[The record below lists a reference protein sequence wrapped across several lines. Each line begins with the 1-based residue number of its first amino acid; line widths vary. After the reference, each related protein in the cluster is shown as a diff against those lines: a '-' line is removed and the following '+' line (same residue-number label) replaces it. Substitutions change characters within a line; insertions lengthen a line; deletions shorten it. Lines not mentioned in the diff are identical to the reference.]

1 MNIYKTSVKNPI
13 TTIILFAAIVIFG
26 GVSLSRLGIDLFP
39 DIESNMMMVMTTYPG
54 ASAEDIENNVTRP
67 VENVVN
73 GVDHLKDITSQ
84 SKENISVVSLEFEYG
99 YDLDILANDVRDK
112 LDLLSTLRV
121 GASQPTIF
129 KLSTDMMPVLMV
141 GVTAEESMAGLYKI
155 LDDQIVTPLA
165 RVDGVGT
172 VSIAGIPQREIQV
185 YCNPNKLEAYNLT
198 IEQIS
203 SAIAAAN
210 RNTPAGSFD
219 VASNA
224 YSLRVDHEF
233 EDPSEMLNLVVG
245 YRNGAPILLSDVAS
259 INDSVQERIQEAFN
273 NGGQGG
279 MIIIQKKSGANSVE
293 IAKRVQEYLQEIEG
307 NLPADVELFTI
318 MDTSDNIIATVHS
331 LRDTIIT
338 TFLLVM
344 LVVFLFLGRWR
355 ATIVVVLTIPI
366 SLLAAII
373 YIFATGETLN
383 IITMSSLSI
392 AIGMVVDNA
401 IVVLEN
407 ITSHIDRGAM
417 PKQAAIFATKEVGIS
432 VMGGTLTTIAVF
444 LPLTMVQGMAGI
456 LFNSMGWMVTITLT
470 ISTIAAVT
478 FTPVLCSMMMK
489 KNPKKAWF
497 QGKIDAIMERFNNFY
512 GRILNWCVHHRKS
525 VIFGSVALFVGVV
538 ALLGPRLKS
547 EFFPVQDS
555 GSISA
560 TIYLPA
566 GTRQDIT
573 RDLALEISD
582 RIQKQYANELLNIGV
597 REGQADTDNI
607 FASLQT
613 NGTHVISMNLRFVKK
628 TERDLKLTEIGDG
641 IRKMLGEYS
650 IIRKFVV
657 TEGGQGGM
665 GGKSSVDIEIYGY
678 DFDKSDA
685 LAEQVAQMFREM
697 EGCSE
702 VTISRDEYSP
712 EYHVDFDL
720 EKLARSGLDVTT
732 ASTYLRNR
740 INGSVNSYYR
750 EDGDEYDIRV
760 RYDRKFRE
768 SIDDIENITIYNQM
782 GQGVKI
788 RDIGVVKEAAT
799 PPAITRKNRER
810 YVTISGVVASG
821 YALSDLVN
829 EAQLKMKDIPMP
841 SGFMW
846 QIGGTY
852 EDQQETFGD
861 MMLLMALM
869 VILVFVIMASQFE
882 SLTYPFV
889 IMFSLPFA
897 VVGVIIGL
905 AVTGTPMNIMAL
917 LGVLMLVGI
926 VVNNGIVLVD
936 YTLLCRER
944 GMGIYESVVAAGRS
958 RLRPILMTTLTTV
971 LGMIPMA
978 VGNGVGSEMWNSLG
992 MSVAWGLSF
1001 STLITLILIP
1011 TLYSAFAVFGE
1022 KRKMR
1027 QQRKMGKKLN
1037 K

>member
-1 MNIYKTSVKNPI
+1 MNIYKTSVNNPI
-13 TTIILFAAIVIFG
+13 TTIILFVAIMIFG

-39 DIESNMMMVMTTYPG
+39 DIESNAMMVMTTYPG

-67 VENVVN
+67 IENVLN

-84 SKENISVVSLEFEYG
+84 SKENVSVVTLEFEYG

-112 LDLLSTLRV
+112 LDMLSTLPD
-121 GASQPTIF
+121 GTSQPIIF
-129 KLSTDMMPVLMV
+129 KFSSDMFPVLML
-141 GVTAEESMAGLYKI
+141 GVTADESMSGLYKI

-185 YCNPNKLEAYNLT
+185 YCDPNKLEAYNMT
-198 IEQIS
+198 VEQIS
-203 SAIAAAN
+203 SAIATAN

-219 VASNA
+219 VGSNA

-233 EDPSEMLNLVVG
+233 EDPSEMMNLVVG
-245 YRNGAPILLSDVAS
+245 YRNGTPILLSDVAT
-259 INDSVQERIQEAFN
+259 INDGVQERIQEAFH
-273 NGGQGG
+273 GGQQGG
-279 MIIIQKKSGANSVE
+279 MIIVQKKSGANSVQ
-293 IAKRVQEYLQEIEG
+293 IAQSVQEYVNEIKST
-307 NLPADVELFTI
+307 LPSDVTIFTI
-318 MDTSDNIIATVHS
+318 MDSSDNIISTVHS

-444 LPLTMVQGMAGI
+444 LPLTMVQGMAGV
-456 LFNSMGWMVTITLT
+456 LFNAMGWMVTITLT

-478 FTPVLCSMMMK
+478 FTPVLCSLMMK
-489 KNPKKAWF
+489 KNPTKAWF
-497 QGKIDAIMERFNNFY
+497 QGKIDAVMERFNNFY
-512 GRILNWCVHHRKS
+512 GGILTWCVNHRK
-525 VIFGSVALFVGVV
+525 VIILGSVALFVGVMGV
-538 ALLGPRLKS
+538 LGPKMKS

-555 GSISA
+555 AAISA
-560 TIYLPA
+560 EIQLPA
-566 GTRQDIT
+566 GTRQEIT
-573 RDLALEISD
+573 RELAMELSD
-582 RIQKQYANELLNIGV
+582 RIEKTYANELINVSV
-597 REGQADTDNI
+597 RQGQADTDNI
-607 FASLQT
+607 FATLQS
-613 NGTHVISMNLRFVKK
+613 NGTHIISMNLRFVKK
-628 TERDLKLTEIGDG
+628 TERDLALTEIGDG
-641 IRKMLGEYS
+641 IRKIFDEYS
-650 IIRKFVV
+650 IIRKYKV
-657 TEGGQGGM
+657 TEGGGGM
-665 GGKSSVDIEIYGY
+665 GGKSAVDIEIYGY
-678 DFDKSDA
+678 DFDTSDA
-685 LAEQVAQMFREM
+685 LAEQVANMFREM

-702 VTISRDEYSP
+702 VTISRDEYTP

-740 INGSVNSYYR
+740 INGSVTSYYR

-760 RYDRKFRE
+760 RYDRRFRE
-768 SIDDIENITIYNQM
+768 SIEDIENITIYNQM

-788 RDIGVVKEAAT
+788 RDIGVVKEAST

-810 YVTISGVVASG
+810 YVTVSGVVASG
-821 YALSDLVN
+821 YALSEIVEKAKVGL
-829 EAQLKMKDIPMP
+829 AQIPMP
-841 SGFMW
+841 QGFMW

-861 MMLLMALM
+861 LVLLMALM
-869 VILVFVIMASQFE
+869 VVLVFVIMASQFE

-897 VVGVIIGL
+897 VVGVVIGL
-905 AVTGTPMNIMAL
+905 TVTGTPMNIMAL
-917 LGVLMLVGI
+917 LGVLMLIGI

-936 YTLLCRER
+936 YTILCRER
-944 GMGIYESVVAAGRS
+944 GMGILESVVAAGRS

-1011 TLYSAFAVFGE
+1011 TLFASFAIHGQNRRE
-1022 KRKMR
+1022 RLALKSQK
-1027 QQRKMGKKLN
+1027 
-1037 K
+1037 

>member
-1 MNIYKTSVKNPI
+1 MNIYKTSVQNPI
-13 TTIILFAAIVIFG
+13 TTIILFVAIMIFG

-39 DIESNMMMVMTTYPG
+39 DIESNAMLVMTTYPG

-67 VENVVN
+67 IENVIN
-73 GVDHLKDITSQ
+73 GVDHLKDITST
-84 SKENISVVSLEFEYG
+84 SKENISIVALEFEYG

-112 LDLLSTLRV
+112 LDMLSTLPDGV
-121 GASQPTIF
+121 SQPIIF
-129 KLSTDMMPVLMV
+129 KFSSDMMPVLMM
-141 GVTAEESMAGLYKI
+141 GVTAKESMSGLYKI

-165 RVDGVGT
+165 RVSGVGT
-172 VSIAGIPQREIQV
+172 VSIAGIPQREIQI

-203 SAIAAAN
+203 SAIAAVN

-219 VASNA
+219 VGSNA

-233 EDPSEMLNLVVG
+233 EDPSEMLSLVVG
-245 YRNGAPILLSDVAS
+245 YRNGAPILLSDVAT
-259 INDSVQERIQEAFN
+259 INDSVQERIQEAYN
-273 NGGQGG
+273 NGEQGG
-279 MIIIQKKSGANSVE
+279 MIIVQKKSGANSVK
-293 IAKRVQEYLQEIEG
+293 IAQSVQEYIQEIKG
-307 NLPADVELFTI
+307 NLPTDVEIFTI
-318 MDTSDNIIATVHS
+318 MDTSDNIISTVHS

-338 TFLLVM
+338 TFALVM

-366 SLLAAII
+366 SLLAAVI

-444 LPLTMVQGMAGI
+444 LPLTMVQGMAGV

-470 ISTIAAVT
+470 VSTIAAVT
-478 FTPVLCSMMMK
+478 FTPVLCSMIMK
-489 KNPKKAWF
+489 KNPTKAWF
-497 QGKIDAIMERFNNFY
+497 QGKIDAVMERFNNFY
-512 GRILNWCVHHRKS
+512 GGILNWCVHYRKV
-525 VIFGSVALFVGVV
+525 VILGSIGLFIGVM
-538 ALLGPRLKS
+538 AILGPKLKS

-555 GSISA
+555 ASISA
-560 TIYLPA
+560 EIQLPA

-573 RDLALEISD
+573 RELALELSE
-582 RIQKQYANELLNIGV
+582 RIEKQYEGIILNIGV
-597 REGQADTDNI
+597 REGQADTDNT
-607 FASLQT
+607 FASLST
-613 NGTHVISMNLRFVKK
+613 NGTHVISMNMRFVKK
-628 TERDLKLTEIGDG
+628 TEREIGLKQIGDG
-641 IRKMLGEYS
+641 IRKILDEYS
-650 IIRKFVV
+650 IIRKYTV
-657 TEGGQGGM
+657 TEGGGGM
-665 GGKSSVDIEIYGY
+665 AGKTSVDIEIYGY
-678 DFDKSDA
+678 DFDTSDA
-685 LAEQVAQMFREM
+685 LAEQVAQMFRAM
-697 EGCSE
+697 DGCSE
-702 VTISRDEYSP
+702 VTISRDEYTP

-732 ASTYLRNR
+732 ASMYLRNR
-740 INGSVNSYYR
+740 INGSVTSFYR

-768 SIDDIENITIYNQM
+768 SIEDIENITIYNQM
-782 GQGVKI
+782 GQGIKV

-810 YVTISGVVASG
+810 YVTVSGVVASG
-821 YALSDLVN
+821 YALSEIVE
-829 EAQLKMKDIPMP
+829 EAKLKMNDIQMP

-861 MMLLMALM
+861 LFLLMGLM

-897 VVGVIIGL
+897 VVGVVIGL
-905 AVTGTPMNIMAL
+905 AVTGTPMNIMSL
-917 LGVLMLVGI
+917 LGILMLIGI

-944 GMGIYESVVAAGRS
+944 GMNIYDAVVTAGKS

-978 VGNGVGSEMWNSLG
+978 VGNGVGAEMWNSLG

-1011 TLYSAFAVFGE
+1011 TLFASFAVHGE
-1022 KRKMR
+1022 NRR
-1027 QQRKMGKKLN
+1027 QKKLAKMQN
-1037 K
+1037 N

>member
-1 MNIYKTSVKNPI
+1 MNIYKTSVQNPI
-13 TTIILFAAIVIFG
+13 TTIILFVAIMIFG

-39 DIESNMMMVMTTYPG
+39 DIESNAMLVMTTYPG

-67 VENVVN
+67 IENVIN
-73 GVDHLKDITSQ
+73 GVDHLKDITST
-84 SKENISVVSLEFEYG
+84 SKENISIVALEFEYG

-112 LDLLSTLRV
+112 LDMLSTLPDGV
-121 GASQPTIF
+121 SQPIIF
-129 KLSTDMMPVLMV
+129 KFSSDMMPVLMM
-141 GVTAEESMAGLYKI
+141 GVTAKESMSGLYKI

-165 RVDGVGT
+165 RVSGVGT
-172 VSIAGIPQREIQV
+172 VSIAGIPQREIQI

-203 SAIAAAN
+203 SAIAAVN

-219 VASNA
+219 VGSNA

-233 EDPSEMLNLVVG
+233 EDPSEMLSLVVG
-245 YRNGAPILLSDVAS
+245 YRNGAPILLSDVAT
-259 INDSVQERIQEAFN
+259 INDSVQERIQEAYN
-273 NGGQGG
+273 NGEQGG
-279 MIIIQKKSGANSVE
+279 MIIVQKKSGANSVK
-293 IAKRVQEYLQEIEG
+293 IAQSVQEYIQEIKG
-307 NLPADVELFTI
+307 NLPTDVEIFTI
-318 MDTSDNIIATVHS
+318 MDTSDNIISTVHS

-338 TFLLVM
+338 TFALVM

-366 SLLAAII
+366 SLLAAVI

-444 LPLTMVQGMAGI
+444 LPLTMVQGMAGV

-470 ISTIAAVT
+470 VSTIAAVT
-478 FTPVLCSMMMK
+478 FTPVLCSMIMK

-497 QGKIDAIMERFNNFY
+497 QGKIDAVMERFNNFY
-512 GRILNWCVHHRKS
+512 GGILNWCVHYRKV
-525 VIFGSVALFVGVV
+525 VILGSIGLFIGVM
-538 ALLGPRLKS
+538 AILGPKLKS

-555 GSISA
+555 ASISA
-560 TIYLPA
+560 EIQLPA

-573 RDLALEISD
+573 RELALELSE
-582 RIQKQYANELLNIGV
+582 RIEKQYEGIILNIGV
-597 REGQADTDNI
+597 REGQADTDNT
-607 FASLQT
+607 FASLST
-613 NGTHVISMNLRFVKK
+613 NGTHVISMNMRFVKK
-628 TERDLKLTEIGDG
+628 TEREIGLKQIGDG
-641 IRKMLGEYS
+641 IRKILDEYS
-650 IIRKFVV
+650 IIRKYTV
-657 TEGGQGGM
+657 TEGGGGM
-665 GGKSSVDIEIYGY
+665 AGKTSVDIEIYGY
-678 DFDKSDA
+678 DFDTSDA
-685 LAEQVAQMFREM
+685 LAEQVAQMFRAM
-697 EGCSE
+697 DGCSE
-702 VTISRDEYSP
+702 VTISRDEYTP

-732 ASTYLRNR
+732 ASMYLRNR
-740 INGSVNSYYR
+740 INGSVTSFYR

-768 SIDDIENITIYNQM
+768 SIEDIENITIYNQM
-782 GQGVKI
+782 GQGIKV

-810 YVTISGVVASG
+810 YVTVSGVVASG
-821 YALSDLVN
+821 YALSEIVE
-829 EAQLKMKDIPMP
+829 EAKLKMNDIQMP

-861 MMLLMALM
+861 LFLLMGLM

-897 VVGVIIGL
+897 VVGVVIGL
-905 AVTGTPMNIMAL
+905 AVTGTPMNIMSL
-917 LGVLMLVGI
+917 LGILMLIGI

-944 GMGIYESVVAAGRS
+944 GMNIYDAVVTAGKS

-978 VGNGVGSEMWNSLG
+978 VGNGVGAEMWNSLG

-1011 TLYSAFAVFGE
+1011 TLFASFAVHGE
-1022 KRKMR
+1022 NRR
-1027 QQRKMGKKLN
+1027 QKKLAKMQN
-1037 K
+1037 N

>member
-1 MNIYKTSVKNPI
+1 MNIYKTSVNNPI
-13 TTIILFAAIVIFG
+13 TTIILFVAIMIFG

-39 DIESNMMMVMTTYPG
+39 DIESNAMMVMTAYPG

-67 VENVVN
+67 VENVLN

-84 SKENISVVSLEFEYG
+84 SKENISIVALEFEYG

-112 LDLLSTLRV
+112 LDMLSTLPD
-121 GASQPTIF
+121 GTNTPIIF
-129 KLSTDMMPVLMV
+129 KFSSDMIPVLMV
-141 GVTAEESMAGLYKI
+141 GVTAKESMPGLYKI
-155 LDDQIVTPLA
+155 LDDQVVTPLA
-165 RVDGVGT
+165 RVSGVGT
-172 VSIAGIPQREIQV
+172 VSIAGIPEREVQV
-185 YCNPNKLEAYNLT
+185 YCDPNKLEAYGLT

-219 VASNA
+219 VGSNA

-233 EDPSEMLNLVVG
+233 DDPSEMLSLVVG
-245 YRNGAPILLSDVAS
+245 YRNGAPIMLSDVAI
-259 INDSVQERIQEAFN
+259 INDTMQERIQEAYN
-273 NGGQGG
+273 NGEQGG
-279 MIIIQKKSGANSVE
+279 MIIIQKRSGANSVE
-293 IAKRVQEYLQEIEG
+293 IAENVKKYLAELQQT
-307 NLPADVELFTI
+307 LPSDVKLFTI
-318 MDTSDNIIATVHS
+318 MDTSDNIISTVNS

-338 TFLLVM
+338 TFMLVM

-373 YIFATGETLN
+373 YILAVGETLN

-407 ITSHIDRGAM
+407 ITTHIDRGAK

-444 LPLTMVQGMAGI
+444 LPLTMVTGMAGV

-470 ISTIAAVT
+470 ISTLAAVT
-478 FTPVLCSMMMK
+478 FTPVLCSLMMK
-489 KNPKKAWF
+489 QNPKKAWF
-497 QGKIDAIMERFNNFY
+497 QGKIDAVMEKFNNFY
-512 GRILNWCVHHRKS
+512 GGILGWCVTHRKT
-525 VIFGSVALFVGVV
+525 VILGSIVMFFAVMG
-538 ALLGPRLKS
+538 LLGPALKS

-555 GSISA
+555 ATMSA
-560 TIYLPA
+560 EIQLPA
-566 GTRQDIT
+566 GTRQEIT
-573 RDLALEISD
+573 TELAQELVKRIREAYPKEIEMVNF
-582 RIQKQYANELLNIGV
+582 RA
-597 REGQADTDNI
+597 GQADTDNT
-607 FASLQT
+607 FASLST
-613 NGTHVISMNLRFVKK
+613 NGTHVISMNMRLVKK
-628 TERDLKLTEIGDG
+628 TERELGLSEIGDG
-641 IRKMLGEYS
+641 VRRIMDEYS
-650 IIRKFVV
+650 IIRKYKVS
-657 TEGGQGGM
+657 EGGGSM
-665 GGKSSVDIEIYGY
+665 AGKSTVDIEIYGY
-678 DFDKSDA
+678 DFDTSDA
-685 LAEQVAQMFREM
+685 LAEQVAQMFRNM
-697 EGCSE
+697 EGCTE
-702 VTISRDEYSP
+702 VTISRDEYTP

-732 ASTYLRNR
+732 ASMYLRNR
-740 INGSVNSYYR
+740 INGSVTSYYR

-782 GQGVKI
+782 GQGVKV
-788 RDIGVVKEAAT
+788 RDIGVVKEAST
-799 PPAITRKNRER
+799 PPTITRKNRER
-810 YVTISGVVASG
+810 YVTVSGVVGSG
-821 YALSDLVN
+821 YALSELV
-829 EAQLKMKDIPMP
+829 EQAKAGLKEITMP
-841 SGFMW
+841 AGFMW

-852 EDQQETFGD
+852 EDQQDTFGD
-861 MMLLMALM
+861 LFLLMALM

-889 IMFSLPFA
+889 IMFSMPFA

-905 AVTGTPMNIMAL
+905 AITGTPMNIMAL
-917 LGVLMLVGI
+917 LGILMLIGI

-936 YTLLCRER
+936 YTILCRER
-944 GMGIYESVVAAGRS
+944 GQSVIDAVVTAGRS

-1011 TLYSAFAVFGE
+1011 TLYAAFAYRGE
-1022 KRKMR
+1022 KR
-1027 QQRKMGKKLN
+1027 QAKKALKEQN
-1037 K
+1037 N

>member
-1 MNIYKTSVKNPI
+1 MNIYKTSVNNPI
-13 TTIILFAAIVIFG
+13 TTIILFVAIMIFG

-39 DIESNMMMVMTTYPG
+39 DIESNAMMVMTTYPG

-67 VENVVN
+67 IENVLN

-84 SKENISVVSLEFEYG
+84 SKENVSVVSLEFEYG

-112 LDLLSTLRV
+112 LDMLSTLPD
-121 GASQPTIF
+121 GTSQPIIF
-129 KLSTDMMPVLMV
+129 KFSSDMFPVLML
-141 GVTAEESMAGLYKI
+141 GVTADESMSGLYKI

-185 YCNPNKLEAYNLT
+185 YCDPNKLEAYNMT
-198 IEQIS
+198 VEQIS
-203 SAIAAAN
+203 SAIATAN

-219 VASNA
+219 VGSNA

-233 EDPSEMLNLVVG
+233 EDPSEMMNLVVG
-245 YRNGAPILLSDVAS
+245 YRNGTPILLSDVAT
-259 INDSVQERIQEAFN
+259 INDGVQERIQEAFH
-273 NGGQGG
+273 GGQQGG
-279 MIIIQKKSGANSVE
+279 MIIVQKKSGANSVQ
-293 IAKRVQEYLQEIEG
+293 IAQSVQEYINEIKST
-307 NLPADVELFTI
+307 LPSDVTIFTI
-318 MDTSDNIIATVHS
+318 MDSSDNIISTVHS

-444 LPLTMVQGMAGI
+444 LPLTMVQGMAGV
-456 LFNSMGWMVTITLT
+456 LFNAMGWMVTITLT

-478 FTPVLCSMMMK
+478 FTPVLCSLMMK
-489 KNPKKAWF
+489 KNPTKAWF
-497 QGKIDAIMERFNNFY
+497 QGKIDAVMERFNNFY
-512 GRILNWCVHHRKS
+512 GGILAWCVNHRK
-525 VIFGSVALFVGVV
+525 VIILGSVALFVGVMGV
-538 ALLGPRLKS
+538 LGPKMKS

-555 GSISA
+555 AAISA
-560 TIYLPA
+560 EIQLPA
-566 GTRQDIT
+566 GTRQEIT
-573 RDLALEISD
+573 RELAMELSD
-582 RIQKQYANELLNIGV
+582 RIEKTYANELINVSV
-597 REGQADTDNI
+597 RQGQADTDNI
-607 FASLQT
+607 FATLQS
-613 NGTHVISMNLRFVKK
+613 NGTHIISMNLRFVKK
-628 TERDLKLTEIGDG
+628 TERDLALTEIGDG
-641 IRKMLGEYS
+641 IRKIFDEYS
-650 IIRKFVV
+650 IIRKYKV
-657 TEGGQGGM
+657 TEGGGGM
-665 GGKSSVDIEIYGY
+665 GGKSAVDIEIYGY
-678 DFDKSDA
+678 DFDTSDA

-702 VTISRDEYSP
+702 VTISRDEYTP

-740 INGSVNSYYR
+740 INGSVTSYYR

-760 RYDRKFRE
+760 RYDRRFRE
-768 SIDDIENITIYNQM
+768 SIEDIENITIYNQM

-788 RDIGVVKEAAT
+788 RDIGVVKEAST

-810 YVTISGVVASG
+810 YVTVSGVVASG
-821 YALSDLVN
+821 YALSEIVEKAKVGL
-829 EAQLKMKDIPMP
+829 AQIPMP
-841 SGFMW
+841 QGFMW

-861 MMLLMALM
+861 LVLLMALM
-869 VILVFVIMASQFE
+869 VVLVFVIMASQFE

-897 VVGVIIGL
+897 VVGVVIGL
-905 AVTGTPMNIMAL
+905 TVTGTPMNIMAL
-917 LGVLMLVGI
+917 LGVLMLIGI

-936 YTLLCRER
+936 YTILCRER
-944 GMGIYESVVAAGRS
+944 GMGILESVVVAGRS

-1011 TLYSAFAVFGE
+1011 TLFASFAIHGQNRRE
-1022 KRKMR
+1022 RLALKSQK
-1027 QQRKMGKKLN
+1027 
-1037 K
+1037 

>member
-1 MNIYKTSVKNPI
+1 MNIYKTSVNNPI
-13 TTIILFAAIVIFG
+13 TTIILFVAIMIFG
-26 GVSLSRLGIDLFP
+26 GVSLTRLGIDLFP
-39 DIESNMMMVMTTYPG
+39 DIESNAMMVMTTYPG

-67 VENVVN
+67 IENVLN

-84 SKENISVVSLEFEYG
+84 SKENISIVSLEFEYG

-112 LDLLSTLRV
+112 LDMLSTLPDGV
-121 GASQPTIF
+121 SQPIIF
-129 KLSTDMMPVLMV
+129 KFSSDMFPVLMV
-141 GVTAEESMAGLYKI
+141 GVTAEESLSGLYKI

-185 YCNPNKLEAYNLT
+185 YCDPSKLEAYNLS

-219 VASNA
+219 IGSNA

-233 EDPSEMLNLVVG
+233 EDPSEMYNLVVG
-245 YRNGAPILLSDVAS
+245 YRNGAPVLLSDVAS
-259 INDSVQERIQEAFN
+259 INDSVQERIQEAYH
-273 NGGQGG
+273 GSQQGG
-279 MIIIQKKSGANSVE
+279 MIIVQKKSGANSVE
-293 IAKRVQEYLQEIEG
+293 IAQNVQAYINEIKG
-307 NLPADVELFTI
+307 NLPSDVNIFTI
-318 MDTSDNIIATVHS
+318 MDSSDNIIATVHS

-373 YIFATGETLN
+373 YILATGETLN

-407 ITSHIDRGAM
+407 ITTHIDRGAK

-444 LPLTMVQGMAGI
+444 LPLTMVQGMAGV
-456 LFNSMGWMVTITLT
+456 LFNAMGWMVTITLT
-470 ISTIAAVT
+470 VSTAAAVT

-489 KNPKKAWF
+489 QNPKKAWF
-497 QGKIDAIMERFNNFY
+497 QGKIDAVMEVFNNFY
-512 GRILNWCVHHRKS
+512 GRVLAWCVNHRKV
-525 VIFGSVALFVGVV
+525 VILGAVALFAAVMGLIVPNV
-538 ALLGPRLKS
+538 KS

-560 TIYLPA
+560 TIQLPA

-573 RDLALEISD
+573 RELALELSD
-582 RIQKQYANELLNIGV
+582 RIKAAYANELVNVSV
-597 REGQADTDNI
+597 REGQADTDNT
-607 FASLQT
+607 FASLQS
-613 NGTHVISMNLRFVKK
+613 NGTHIISMNLRFVKK
-628 TERDLKLTEIGDG
+628 TERDLGITEIGDG
-641 IRKMLGEYS
+641 IRKIFDEYS
-650 IIRKFVV
+650 IIRKYTV
-657 TEGGQGGM
+657 TEGGGGGM
-665 GGKSSVDIEIYGY
+665 GGKTSVDIEIYGY
-678 DFDKSDA
+678 DFDASDA
-685 LAEQVAQMFREM
+685 LAEQVAQMFRSM

-702 VTISRDEYSP
+702 VTISRDEYTP

-720 EKLARSGLDVTT
+720 DKLARSGLDVTT

-740 INGSVNSYYR
+740 INGSVTSFYR

-768 SIDDIENITIYNQM
+768 SIEDIENITIYNQM
-782 GQGVKI
+782 GQGIKI
-788 RDIGVVKEAAT
+788 RDVGVVKEAST
-799 PPAITRKNRER
+799 PPSITRKNRER
-810 YVTISGVVASG
+810 YVTVSGVVASG
-821 YALSDLVN
+821 YALSDIVE
-829 EAQLKMKDIPMP
+829 EAQAKMQEINMP
-841 SGFMW
+841 AGFMW

-861 MMLLMALM
+861 LILLMCLM
-869 VILVFVIMASQFE
+869 VVLVFVIMASQFE

-905 AVTGTPMNIMAL
+905 AITGTPLNIMSL
-917 LGVLMLVGI
+917 LGVLMLIGI

-936 YTLLCRER
+936 YTILCRER
-944 GMGIYESVVAAGRS
+944 GMGVLDAVVTAGRS

-978 VGNGVGSEMWNSLG
+978 VGDGVGAEMWNSLG

-1011 TLYSAFAVFGE
+1011 TLFAAFATRGE
-1022 KRKMR
+1022 KRRAKQMR
-1027 QQRKMGKKLN
+1027 KLQQQN
-1037 K
+1037 

>member
-1 MNIYKTSVKNPI
+1 MNIYKTSVNNPI
-13 TTIILFAAIVIFG
+13 TTIILFVAIMIFG

-39 DIESNMMMVMTTYPG
+39 DIESNSMMVMTTYPG

-67 VENVVN
+67 IENVLNGVEN
-73 GVDHLKDITSQ
+73 LKDVTSQ
-84 SKENISVVSLEFEYG
+84 SKENISIVTLEFEWG

-112 LDLLSTLRV
+112 LDMLSTLPDGV
-121 GASQPTIF
+121 SQPIIF
-129 KLSTDMMPVLMV
+129 KFSSDMIPVLMM
-141 GVTAEESMAGLYKI
+141 GVTAEESMPGLYKI

-185 YCNPNKLEAYNLT
+185 YCDPNKLEAYNLS

-210 RNTPAGSFD
+210 RNTPAGTFD
-219 VASNA
+219 IGSNA

-233 EDPSEMLNLVVG
+233 EDPSEMYSLVVG
-245 YRNGAPILLSDVAS
+245 YRNGAPILLSDVAT
-259 INDSVQERIQEAFN
+259 IKDTVQERIQEAFN

-279 MIIIQKKSGANSVE
+279 MIIIQKKSGANSVQ
-293 IAKRVQEYLQEIEG
+293 IAQNVKEYLESIKST
-307 NLPADVELFTI
+307 LPADVELFTI
-318 MDTSDNIIATVHS
+318 MDTSDNIISTVHS

-338 TFLLVM
+338 TFALVM

-366 SLLAAII
+366 SLLAAIV

-407 ITSHIDRGAM
+407 ITSHIDRGAK

-444 LPLTMVQGMAGI
+444 LPLTMVQGMAGV

-470 ISTIAAVT
+470 ISTIAAIT
-478 FTPVLCSMMMK
+478 FTPVLCSLMMK

-497 QGKIDAIMERFNNFY
+497 QGKIDAIMEKFNNFY
-512 GRILNWCVHHRKS
+512 GAILNWCVHHRKT
-525 VIFGSVALFVGVV
+525 IIIGSLAMFFVVMGV
-538 ALLGPRLKS
+538 LGSMLKS

-555 GSISA
+555 ASISA
-560 TIYLPA
+560 ELQLPA

-573 RDLALEISD
+573 RDLALELSE
-582 RIQKQYANELLNIGV
+582 RIQKSYDGILLNIGV
-597 REGQADTDNI
+597 REGQADTDNT

-613 NGTHVISMNLRFVKK
+613 NGTHVISMNMRFVKK
-628 TERDLKLTEIGDG
+628 TERNIGLTEIGDG
-641 IRKMLGEYS
+641 IRKIFDEYS
-650 IIRKFVV
+650 IIRKYKV
-657 TEGGQGGM
+657 TEGGGGM
-665 GGKSSVDIEIYGY
+665 GGKTSVDIEIYGY
-678 DFDKSDA
+678 DFDTSDA
-685 LAEQVAQMFREM
+685 LAEQVAQMFRNM

-702 VTISRDEYSP
+702 VTISRDEYTP

-732 ASTYLRNR
+732 ASMYLRNR
-740 INGSVNSYYR
+740 INGSVTSYYR

-768 SIDDIENITIYNQM
+768 SLEDIENITIYNQM
-782 GQGVKI
+782 GQGIKV

-810 YVTISGVVASG
+810 YVTVSGVVASG
-821 YALSDLVN
+821 YALSDIVE
-829 EAQLKMKDIPMP
+829 EAKLKMNDITMP

-861 MMLLMALM
+861 LFLLMGLM

-897 VVGVIIGL
+897 VVGVVIGL
-905 AVTGTPMNIMAL
+905 AITGTPMNIMSL
-917 LGVLMLVGI
+917 LGILMLIGI

-944 GMGIYESVVAAGRS
+944 GMNIYDAVVTAGKS

-971 LGMIPMA
+971 LGMVPMA
-978 VGNGVGSEMWNSLG
+978 VGNGVGAEMWNSLG

-1011 TLYSAFAVFGE
+1011 TMFASFAIHGE
-1022 KRKMR
+1022 NR
-1027 QQRKMGKKLN
+1027 QKKKLAKMQN
-1037 K
+1037 N

>member
-1 MNIYKTSVKNPI
+1 MNIYKTSVNNPI
-13 TTIILFAAIVIFG
+13 TTIILFVAIMIFG

-39 DIESNMMMVMTTYPG
+39 DIESNAMMVMTTYPG

-67 VENVVN
+67 IENVLN
-73 GVDHLKDITSQ
+73 GVDHLKDITSL
-84 SKENISVVSLEFEYG
+84 SKENVSVVSLEFEYG

-112 LDLLSTLRV
+112 LDMLSTLPD
-121 GASQPTIF
+121 GTSQPIIF
-129 KLSTDMMPVLMV
+129 KFSSDMFPVLML
-141 GVTAEESMAGLYKI
+141 GVTADESMSGLYKI

-185 YCNPNKLEAYNLT
+185 YCDPNKLEAYNMT
-198 IEQIS
+198 VEQIS
-203 SAIAAAN
+203 SAIATAN

-219 VASNA
+219 VGSNA

-233 EDPSEMLNLVVG
+233 EDPSEMMSLVVG
-245 YRNGAPILLSDVAS
+245 YRNGTPILLSDVAT
-259 INDSVQERIQEAFN
+259 INDGVQERIQEAFH
-273 NGGQGG
+273 GGQQGG
-279 MIIIQKKSGANSVE
+279 MIIVQKKSGANSVQ
-293 IAKRVQEYLQEIEG
+293 IAQSVQEYINEIKST
-307 NLPADVELFTI
+307 LPSDVTLFTI
-318 MDTSDNIIATVHS
+318 MDSSDNIISTVHS

-444 LPLTMVQGMAGI
+444 LPLTMVQGMAGV
-456 LFNSMGWMVTITLT
+456 LFNAMGWMVTITLT

-478 FTPVLCSMMMK
+478 FTPVLCSLMMK
-489 KNPKKAWF
+489 KNPTKAWF
-497 QGKIDAIMERFNNFY
+497 QGKIDAVMERFNNFY
-512 GRILNWCVHHRKS
+512 GGILAWCVNHRK
-525 VIFGSVALFVGVV
+525 VIILGSVALFVGIMGV
-538 ALLGPRLKS
+538 LGPKLKS

-555 GSISA
+555 AAISA
-560 TIYLPA
+560 EIQLPA
-566 GTRQDIT
+566 GTRQEIT
-573 RDLALEISD
+573 RELAMELSD
-582 RIQKQYANELLNIGV
+582 RIEKTYANELINVSV
-597 REGQADTDNI
+597 RQGQADTDNI
-607 FASLQT
+607 FATLQS
-613 NGTHVISMNLRFVKK
+613 NGTHIISMNLRFVKK
-628 TERDLKLTEIGDG
+628 TERDLALTEIGDG
-641 IRKMLGEYS
+641 IRKIFDEYS
-650 IIRKFVV
+650 IIRKYKV
-657 TEGGQGGM
+657 TEGGGGM
-665 GGKSSVDIEIYGY
+665 GGKSAVDIEIYGY
-678 DFDKSDA
+678 DFDTSDA
-685 LAEQVAQMFREM
+685 LAEQVANMFREM

-702 VTISRDEYSP
+702 VTISRDEYTP

-740 INGSVNSYYR
+740 INGSVTSYYR

-760 RYDRKFRE
+760 RYDRRFRE
-768 SIDDIENITIYNQM
+768 SIEDIENITIYNQM
-782 GQGVKI
+782 GQGIKI
-788 RDIGVVKEAAT
+788 RDIGVVKEAST

-810 YVTISGVVASG
+810 YVTVSGVVASG
-821 YALSDLVN
+821 YALSEIVEKAKVGL
-829 EAQLKMKDIPMP
+829 AQIPMP
-841 SGFMW
+841 QGFMW

-861 MMLLMALM
+861 LVLLMALM

-897 VVGVIIGL
+897 VVGVVIGL
-905 AVTGTPMNIMAL
+905 AITGTPMNIMAL
-917 LGVLMLVGI
+917 LGVLMLIGI

-936 YTLLCRER
+936 YTILCRER
-944 GMGIYESVVAAGRS
+944 GMGVLEAVVTAGRS

-971 LGMIPMA
+971 LGMVPMA
-978 VGNGVGSEMWNSLG
+978 VGNGVGAEMWNSLG

-1011 TLYSAFAVFGE
+1011 TLFASFAIHGE
-1022 KRKMR
+1022 RRKEKIA
-1027 QQRKMGKKLN
+1027 RKLQKKN
-1037 K
+1037 Q

>member
-1 MNIYKTSVKNPI
+1 MNIYKKSVNSPI
-13 TTIILFAAIVIFG
+13 TTIILFVAIMLLG
-26 GVSLSRLGIDLFP
+26 GVSLTRLGIDLFP
-39 DIESNMMMVMTTYPG
+39 DIESNAMMVMTTYPG

-84 SKENISVVSLEFEYG
+84 SKENISIVSLEFEYG
-99 YDLDILANDVRDK
+99 YDLDVLINDVRDK
-112 LDLLSTLRV
+112 LDMLSTLPDGV
-121 GASQPTIF
+121 SQPIIF
-129 KLSTDMMPVLMV
+129 KFSTDMMPVVMV
-141 GVTAEESMAGLYKI
+141 GVTAKESMSGLYKI

-185 YCNPNKLEAYNLT
+185 YCDPNKLEAYGLS

-210 RNTPAGSFD
+210 RNTPAGTFD
-219 VASNA
+219 IGSNA

-233 EDPSEMLNLVVG
+233 EDPSEMYNLVVG
-245 YRNGAPILLSDVAS
+245 YRNGAAILLSDVAT
-259 INDSVQERIQEAFN
+259 INDSVQERIQEAYN

-293 IAKRVQEYLQEIEG
+293 IARNVQAYLKEISK
-307 NLPADVELFTI
+307 NLPSDVELFTI
-318 MDTSDNIIATVHS
+318 MDTSDNIISTVHS

-338 TFLLVM
+338 TFALVM

-355 ATIVVVLTIPI
+355 ATVIVVLTIPI

-373 YIFATGETLN
+373 YILATGETLN

-407 ITSHIDRGAM
+407 ITSHIDRGAK

-432 VMGGTLTTIAVF
+432 VIGGTLTTIAVF

-470 ISTIAAVT
+470 ISTIAAIT

-489 KNPKKAWF
+489 LNPKKAWF
-497 QGKIDAIMERFNNFY
+497 QGKIDAIMDRFNNFY
-512 GRILNWCVHHRKS
+512 GGILRWCVNHRKS
-525 VIFGSVALFVGVV
+525 IIFGAIALFAGVIA
-538 ALLGPRLKS
+538 ALAPNLKS

-560 TIYLPA
+560 TVYLPA

-573 RDLALEISD
+573 RDLALELSD
-582 RIQKQYANELLNIGV
+582 RIQKTYANEILNIGV
-597 REGQADTDNI
+597 REGQADTDNT

-613 NGTHVISMNLRFVKK
+613 NGTHVISMNLRFVQK
-628 TERDLKLTEIGDG
+628 TERDLSISEIGDG
-641 IRKMLGEYS
+641 IRKMLSEYS

-657 TEGGQGGM
+657 TEGGMGAM

-678 DFDKSDA
+678 DFDASDA
-685 LAEQVAQMFREM
+685 LAEQVAQMFRSM

-702 VTISRDEYSP
+702 VTISRDEYTP

-732 ASTYLRNR
+732 ASAYLRNR

-768 SIDDIENITIYNQM
+768 SIEDIENITIYNQM
-782 GQGVKI
+782 GQGIKI
-788 RDIGVVKEAAT
+788 RDIGVVKDAST

-810 YVTISGVVASG
+810 YVTVSGVVAAG
-821 YALSDLVN
+821 YALSDIVE
-829 EAQLKMKDIPMP
+829 EAQAGMSQIKMPA
-841 SGFMW
+841 GFMW
-846 QIGGTY
+846 EIGGTY
-852 EDQQETFGD
+852 DDQQETFGD
-861 MMLLMALM
+861 LILLMALM
-869 VILVFVIMASQFE
+869 VVLVFVIMASQFE

-917 LGVLMLVGI
+917 LGVLMLIGI

-936 YTLLCRER
+936 YTILCRER
-944 GMGIYESVVAAGRS
+944 GMNVLDAVVTAGKS

-978 VGNGVGSEMWNSLG
+978 VGRGVGSEMWNSLG

-1011 TLYSAFAVFGE
+1011 TLFSSFAIRGE
-1022 KRKMR
+1022 KRR
-1027 QQRKMGKKLN
+1027 NKKALKAQN

>member
-1 MNIYKTSVKNPI
+1 MNIYKTSVNNPI
-13 TTIILFAAIVIFG
+13 TTIILFAAVMIFG

-39 DIESNMMMVMTTYPG
+39 DIESNAMLVMTAYPG

-67 VENVVN
+67 IENVLN
-73 GVDHLKDITSQ
+73 GVDHLKDMTSQ
-84 SKENISVVSLEFEYG
+84 SKENMSVVTLEFEYG

-112 LDLLSTLRV
+112 LDMLSTLPD
-121 GASQPTIF
+121 GTSTPIIF
-129 KLSTDMMPVLMV
+129 KFSSDMMPVLMM
-141 GVTAEESMAGLYKI
+141 GVTADESLPGLYKI

-165 RVDGVGT
+165 RVSGVGT
-172 VSIAGIPQREIQV
+172 VSIAGIPEREIQV
-185 YCNPNKLEAYNLT
+185 YCNPNKLEAYGLT

-219 VASNA
+219 VGSNA

-233 EDPSEMLNLVVG
+233 EDPSELMSLVVG
-245 YRNGAPILLSDVAS
+245 YRNGAPILLSDVAT

-293 IAKRVQEYLQEIEG
+293 IAKNVQAYLEEIKG
-307 NLPADVELFTI
+307 NLPSDVELFTI
-318 MDTSDNIIATVHS
+318 MDTSDNIISTVHS

-338 TFLLVM
+338 TFVLVM

-407 ITSHIDRGAM
+407 ITTHIDRGAM

-432 VMGGTLTTIAVF
+432 VLGGTLTTIAVF

-470 ISTIAAVT
+470 ISTIAAIT

-489 KNPKKAWF
+489 KNPTKAWF
-497 QGKIDAIMERFNNFY
+497 QGKIDAVMARFNNFY
-512 GRILNWCVHHRKS
+512 GNVLDWCIHYRKVVIL
-525 VIFGSVALFVGVV
+525 GSVAMFAAVV
-538 ALLGPRLKS
+538 AFIAPALKS

-555 GSISA
+555 ASISA

-582 RIQKQYANELLNIGV
+582 RIQKQYANEVLNVGV

-628 TERDLKLTEIGDG
+628 TERDIKLTEIGDG
-641 IRKMLGEYS
+641 IRKMLSEYS

-665 GGKSSVDIEIYGY
+665 GGKSAVDIEIYGY
-678 DFDKSDA
+678 DFDTSDA
-685 LAEQVAQMFREM
+685 LAEQVAHMFRNM

-702 VTISRDEYSP
+702 VTISRDEYTP

-720 EKLARSGLDVTT
+720 AKLAHSGLDVTT
-732 ASTYLRNR
+732 ASAYLRNR

-768 SIDDIENITIYNQM
+768 SIEDIENITIYNQM
-782 GQGVKI
+782 GQGIKV

-810 YVTISGVVASG
+810 YVTVSGVVASG
-821 YALSDLVN
+821 YALSDLVDAAKIGMA
-829 EAQLKMKDIPMP
+829 EIPMP

-861 MMLLMALM
+861 LALLMALM

-889 IMFSLPFA
+889 IMFSIPFA
-897 VVGVIIGL
+897 AVGVVIGL
-905 AVTGTPMNIMAL
+905 AVTGTPINIMAL
-917 LGVLMLVGI
+917 LGILMLIGI

-944 GMGIYESVVAAGRS
+944 GMGIYESVVTAGKS

-1011 TLYSAFAVFGE
+1011 TLFASFAVHGE
-1022 KRKMR
+1022 KRRARLAAKM
-1027 QQRKMGKKLN
+1027 N

>member
-13 TTIILFAAIVIFG
+13 TTIILFVAIMIFG

-39 DIESNMMMVMTTYPG
+39 DIESNAMMVLTTYPG

-67 VENVVN
+67 IENVLN

-84 SKENISVVSLEFEYG
+84 SKENISIVSLEFEYG

-112 LDLLSTLRV
+112 LDMLSTLPDGV
-121 GASQPTIF
+121 SQPIIF
-129 KLSTDMMPVLMV
+129 KFSSDMFPVVML
-141 GVTAEESMAGLYKI
+141 GVTAQESMSGLYKI

-172 VSIAGIPQREIQV
+172 VSIAGIPQREIQI

-203 SAIAAAN
+203 SAIAAVN

-219 VASNA
+219 VGSNA

-233 EDPSEMLNLVVG
+233 EDPSEMLSLVVG
-245 YRNGAPILLSDVAS
+245 YRNGAPILLSDVAT
-259 INDSVQERIQEAFN
+259 INDSVQERIQEAYN
-273 NGGQGG
+273 NGEQGG
-279 MIIIQKKSGANSVE
+279 MIIVQKKSGANSVK
-293 IAKRVQEYLQEIEG
+293 IAQSVQEYIQEIKG
-307 NLPADVELFTI
+307 NLPTDVEIFTI
-318 MDTSDNIIATVHS
+318 MDTSDNIISTVHS

-338 TFLLVM
+338 TFALVM

-366 SLLAAII
+366 SLLAAVI

-432 VMGGTLTTIAVF
+432 VIGGTLTTIAVF
-444 LPLTMVQGMAGI
+444 LPLTMVQGMAGV
-456 LFNSMGWMVTITLT
+456 LFYSMGWMVTITLT
-470 ISTIAAVT
+470 VSTIAAVT
-478 FTPVLCSMMMK
+478 FTPVLCSMIMK
-489 KNPKKAWF
+489 KNPTKAWF
-497 QGKIDAIMERFNNFY
+497 QGKIDAVMERFNNFY
-512 GRILNWCVHHRKS
+512 GSVLNWCVHYRKV
-525 VIFGSVALFVGVV
+525 VILGSIGLFIGVM
-538 ALLGPRLKS
+538 AILGPKLKS

-555 GSISA
+555 ASISA
-560 TIYLPA
+560 EIQLPA

-573 RDLALEISD
+573 RDLALELSE
-582 RIQKQYANELLNIGV
+582 RIEKQYEGIILNIGI
-597 REGQADTDNI
+597 REGQADTDNT
-607 FASLQT
+607 FASLST
-613 NGTHVISMNLRFVKK
+613 NGTHVISMNMRFVKK
-628 TERDLKLTEIGDG
+628 TEREIGLKQIGDG
-641 IRKMLGEYS
+641 IRKILDEYS
-650 IIRKFVV
+650 IIRKYTV
-657 TEGGQGGM
+657 TEGGGGM
-665 GGKSSVDIEIYGY
+665 AGKTSVDIEIYGY
-678 DFDKSDA
+678 DFDTSDA
-685 LAEQVAQMFREM
+685 LAEQVAQMFRNM

-702 VTISRDEYSP
+702 VTISRDEYTP

-732 ASTYLRNR
+732 ASMYLRNR
-740 INGSVNSYYR
+740 INGSVTSFYR

-768 SIDDIENITIYNQM
+768 SIEDIENITIYNQM
-782 GQGVKI
+782 GQGIKV

-810 YVTISGVVASG
+810 YVTVSGVVASG
-821 YALSDLVN
+821 YALSDIV
-829 EAQLKMKDIPMP
+829 EQAKAEMKNIQMP

-861 MMLLMALM
+861 LFLLMGLM

-897 VVGVIIGL
+897 VVGVVIGL
-905 AVTGTPMNIMAL
+905 AVTGTPMNIMSL
-917 LGVLMLVGI
+917 LGILMLIGI

-944 GMGIYESVVAAGRS
+944 GMNIYDAVVTAGKS

-978 VGNGVGSEMWNSLG
+978 VGNGVGAEMWNSLG

-1011 TLYSAFAVFGE
+1011 TLFASFAVHGE
-1022 KRKMR
+1022 KRRAKLAAKM
-1027 QQRKMGKKLN
+1027 QK
-1037 K
+1037 